1 MTRDEKCRALWAMI
15 EDLSEDE
22 LILVLELFD
31 ISAHG
36 TPAQQATMNALLGA
50 PDEQKKSR
58 EWRESVNALLDEWRS
73 RK

>member
-22 LILVLELFD
+22 LTLTLELFD
-31 ISAHG
+31 ICAHG
-36 TPAQQATMNALLGA
+36 TPAQQATMNALL
-50 PDEQKKSR
+50 
-58 EWRESVNALLDEWRS
+58 DEWRA